1 MNQTPQDLID
11 YIHMK
16 NTKLEKN
23 EPEAQTQTRNMQVG
37 SSAAKKGLE
46 LQWIKKQRCINNMR
60 LSVRQEIIT
69 LFWPTLEN
77 PQLDHCGSIREN
89 RDRLGRLKHS
99 SQNDKRT
106 QNCDLQ
112 AKAEEEGFVSSNKGE
127 V

>member
-1 MNQTPQDLID
+1 MNQRHRHKQGTCRLAAVQQKRAWSYNGL
-11 YIHMK
+11 K
-16 NTKLEKN
+16 NKDA
-23 EPEAQTQTRNMQVG
+23 P
-37 SSAAKKGLE
+37 
-46 LQWIKKQRCINNMR
+46 NMR

-77 PQLDHCGSIREN
+77 PQLDYCGSIREN